1 MKIDYKRIDINNPTE
16 EIVSKTLDGFKE
28 IASVRIFMNKKGD
41 FAINHTVSKEAF
53 IIVENADKSEIEFDS
68 VIKNT
73 LVNGANNFLDYLE
86 KCYAEGI
93 KNLENEFI
101 EFLKKEG
108 VI

>member
-1 MKIDYKRIDINNPTE
+1 MKTNYKRIGINNPTE

-28 IASVRIFMNKKGD
+28 IASVRIFIDKKGD
-41 FAINHTVSKEAF
+41 FAIDHKVSKEAF
-53 IIVENADKSEIEFDS
+53 IIVGNADKSDIEFES

-73 LVNGANNFLDYLE
+73 LVDGANNFLDYLE
-86 KCYAEGI
+86 KCYAEGL

-101 EFLKKEG
+101 KFLKKEG